1 MIWRKSILV
10 DCFENGVPFGNQV
23 SGVEG
28 SGMAGQ
34 GDTSLERELSALLE
48 VERFEPPDEFRE
60 RARWND
66 PAVYEEA
73 AADPE
78 AWWLRQ
84 ATELLDWAEPPIQ
97 GLDESNPPFYKWFA
111 DGRLNA
117 SANCL
122 DRHVEAGRGDR
133 VAYHWRGEEGE
144 ERDVTYAELLAGVQ
158 RFANALR
165 DRGIGKGDVVG
176 IYLPMIPEVAIAML
190 ACARIGAIHN
200 VVFGGFS
207 AEAVRERMEFSEAKA
222 LVTVD
227 GARRKG
233 KTAPVKSQVNEVIG
247 GVASIETIFVVKHT
261 GAECEMREG
270 RDVWFGDACEA
281 ADAECAPQ
289 PMGAED
295 PLYILYTS
303 GSTAKPKGI
312 LHTTGGYLTG
322 VAYTHRYVFDLQSEE
337 DVYWCA
343 ADVGWVTG
351 HSYIVYGPLANGAT
365 SVMYEGAPDYPDK
378 DVWWE
383 IVERYGVTIL
393 YTAPTAIR
401 ACMKWGPEYPGRHDL
416 SSLRLLGSVGEPIN
430 PKAWLW
436 YHKVIGGERCP
447 IVDTWWQTETGH
459 MMISP
464 LPGITATKPG
474 SATIPLPGVD
484 AAVFDEDGERVEGG
498 EGLLVLRRPWP
509 GMLRTLYREEERFV
523 ETYFSRFGKE
533 TYLVGDAAR
542 RDEDG
547 CFWVL
552 GRIDDVINVS
562 GHRLSTAEV
571 ESAIVSHPK
580 VAEAAVIGQS
590 DEDTGQ
596 AICAFVTLEG
606 DLEGSDELVAD
617 LREHVAGR
625 IGKLARPKR
634 VIWSGD
640 LPKTRSGK
648 IMRRLLRDIAEGRE
662 LGDVTTLRDP
672 DVMKELEAKIAARG
686 DGEG

>member
-1 MIWRKSILV
+1 MGAEK
-10 DCFENGVPFGNQV
+10 
-23 SGVEG
+23 
-28 SGMAGQ
+28 GM
-34 GDTSLERELSALLE
+34 TLERRLSELLE
-48 VERFEPPDEFRE
+48 VERFEPPAGFASEALLR
-60 RARWND
+60 D
-66 PAVYEEA
+66 PSVYAEA

-84 ATELLDWAEPPIQ
+84 ATELLDWERRPSES
-97 GLDESNPPFYKWFA
+97 LDESEPPFYRWFA
-111 DGRLNA
+111 DGRLNV

-122 DRHVEAGRGDR
+122 DRHIAAGRGER

-144 ERDVTYAELLAGVQ
+144 ERDVTYAELLAETQ

-165 DRGIGKGDVVG
+165 GRGVGKGDVVG
-176 IYLPMIPEVAIAML
+176 IYLPMIPQVVVAML
-190 ACARIGAIHN
+190 ACARIGAVHN

-207 AEAVRERMEFSEAKA
+207 AEAVRERMEFSAAKA

-233 KTAPVKSQVNEVIG
+233 KTAPVKARVDEAMAG
-247 GVASIETIFVVKHT
+247 AGTIETIFVVRHT
-261 GAECEMREG
+261 GEACEMREG
-270 RDVWFGDACEA
+270 RDVWFEEAMAAAAPHCEPESMA
-281 ADAECAPQ
+281 
-289 PMGAED
+289 AED
-295 PLYILYTS
+295 PLFILYTS

-312 LHTTGGYLTG
+312 LHSSGGYLTG
-322 VAYTHRYVFDLQSEE
+322 VAWTHRHVFDLRPER

-351 HSYIVYGPLANGAT
+351 HSYIVYGPLANAAT
-365 SVMYEGAPDYPDK
+365 SVMYEGAPDYPGR

-401 ACMKWGPEYPGRHDL
+401 ACMKWGPDHPERHDL
-416 SSLRLLGSVGEPIN
+416 GSLRLLGSVGEPIN

-436 YHKVIGGERCP
+436 YHQLIGGGRCP
-447 IVDTWWQTETGH
+447 IVDTWWQTETGQI
-459 MMISP
+459 MISP

-474 SATIPLPGVD
+474 SATQPLPGID
-484 AAVFDEDGERVEGG
+484 AAVVDEDGEPVDGG

-509 GMLRTLYREEERFV
+509 GMLRTLYRERERFV
-523 ETYFSRFGKE
+523 ETYFSRFGAE

-547 CFWVL
+547 YLWVL
-552 GRIDDVINVS
+552 GRIDDVVNVS

-580 VAEAAVIGQS
+580 VAEAAAIGQT
-590 DEDTGQ
+590 DADTGQ

-606 DLEGSDELVAD
+606 EREGDDEMAAE
-617 LREHVAGR
+617 LREHVAAR

-672 DVMKELEAKIAARG
+672 SVMKELETKVAARRE
-686 DGEG
+686 D

>member
-1 MIWRKSILV
+1 VK
-10 DCFENGVPFGNQV
+10 G
-23 SGVEG
+23 EG
-28 SGMAGQ
+28 ET
-34 GDTSLERELSALLE
+34 DLERQLSELLE
-48 VERFEPPDEFRE
+48 VERFEPPEEFR
-60 RARWND
+60 RAALWSD

-73 AADPE
+73 ATDPE

-84 ATELLDWAEPPIQ
+84 ATELLDWVEEPSES
-97 GLDESNPPFYKWFA
+97 LDDSDPPFYRWFA

-122 DRHVEAGRGDR
+122 DRHVAAGRGGR

-144 ERDVTYAELLAGVQ
+144 ERAIAYAELLADVQ

-165 DRGIGKGDVVG
+165 DHGVGKGDVVG
-176 IYLPMIPEVAIAML
+176 IYLPMIPEVVVAML
-190 ACARIGAIHN
+190 ACARIGAPHN

-207 AEAVRERMEFSEAKA
+207 AEAVRERMEFSRAKA

-233 KTAPVKSQVNEVIG
+233 RTSPVKPQVDAALG
-247 GVASIETIFVVKHT
+247 GVDSLQTVFVVRHT
-261 GAECEMREG
+261 GIGCEMREG
-270 RDVWFGDACEA
+270 RDVWFDQAMEA
-281 ADAECAPQ
+281 AAAECPAE
-289 PMGAED
+289 PMSAED

-322 VAYTHRYVFDLQSEE
+322 VANTHRYVFDLKPES

-365 SVMYEGAPDYPDK
+365 SVIFEGAPDYPAK

-401 ACMKWGPEYPGRHDL
+401 ACMKWGAEHPEGRDL
-416 SSLRLLGSVGEPIN
+416 SSLRLLGTVGEPIN

-436 YHKVIGGERCP
+436 YHKLIGGGRCP
-447 IVDTWWQTETGH
+447 IVDTWWQTETGQI
-459 MMISP
+459 MISP

-474 SATIPLPGVD
+474 SATRPLPGID
-484 AAVFDEDGERVEGG
+484 AAVYDDAGEPVSGE

-509 GMLRTLYREEERFV
+509 GMLRTLYRERERFV
-523 ETYFSRFGKE
+523 ETYFARFGPE

-542 RDEDG
+542 EDEDG

-590 DEDTGQ
+590 DDDTGQ

-606 DLEGSDELVAD
+606 DHEGDEEMVAE

-634 VIWSGD
+634 IIWSGD

-672 DVMKELEAKIAARG
+672 EVMQELEAKVAARA
-686 DGEG
+686 GEA

>member
-1 MIWRKSILV
+1 M
-10 DCFENGVPFGNQV
+10 
-23 SGVEG
+23 GVEEE
-28 SGMAGQ
+28 
-34 GDTSLERELSALLE
+34 TSLERELSELLE
-48 VERFEPPDEFRE
+48 VERFEPPGEFAE
-60 RARWND
+60 RALLAD

-73 AADPE
+73 SADPE

-84 ATELLDWAEPPIQ
+84 ARELLDWDSEPSEA
-97 GLDESNPPFYKWFA
+97 LDESNPPFYRWFA
-111 DGRLNA
+111 DGELNV

-122 DRHVEAGRGDR
+122 DRHVAAGLGDS

-144 ERDVTYAELLAGVQ
+144 ERDLTYAELLAEVQ

-165 DRGIGKGDVVG
+165 DHGVEKGDVVG
-176 IYLPMIPEVAIAML
+176 IYLPMIPQVVVAML
-190 ACARIGAIHN
+190 ACARIGAVHN

-222 LVTVD
+222 LITVD

-233 KTAPVKSQVNEVIG
+233 RTAPVKARVDEAMGDVG
-247 GVASIETIFVVKHT
+247 SIETIFVVRHS

-270 RDVWFGDACEA
+270 RDVWFDEA
-281 ADAECAPQ
+281 TAAAAAECPPE
-289 PMGAED
+289 PMNAED

-322 VAYTHRYVFDLQSEE
+322 VAFTHRYVFDLKPEQ

-351 HSYIVYGPLANGAT
+351 HSYIVYGPLANAAT
-365 SVMYEGAPDYPDK
+365 SVMFEGAPDYPDK
-378 DVWWE
+378 DIWWE
-383 IVERYGVTIL
+383 LIERYGVTIL

-401 ACMKWGPEYPGRHDL
+401 ACMKWGAEYPARHDL
-416 SSLRLLGSVGEPIN
+416 SSLRLLGTVGEPIN

-436 YHKVIGGERCP
+436 YHKAIGGERCP
-447 IVDTWWQTETGH
+447 IVDTWWQTETGQI
-459 MMISP
+459 MITP
-464 LPGITATKPG
+464 LPGIVATKPG
-474 SATIPLPGVD
+474 SATLPLPGVD
-484 AAVFDEDGERVEGG
+484 AAVYGDDGEPVASGA

-509 GMLRTLYREEERFV
+509 AMLRTLYREHDRFV

-547 CFWVL
+547 YFWVL
-552 GRIDDVINVS
+552 GRIDDVVNVS

-590 DEDTGQ
+590 DDDTGQ

-606 DLEGSDELVAD
+606 DHEGDDAMAAELS
-617 LREHVAGR
+617 EHVARR

-634 VIWSGD
+634 VIWSAD

-648 IMRRLLRDIAEGRE
+648 IMRRLLRDIAEGRA

-672 DVMKELEAKIAARG
+672 DVVHELEAKVGG
-686 DGEG
+686 D